1 MKTDNRLQ
9 GQLLCRMNPA
19 ITRPVISGIS
29 AAAML
34 WVCGCATHQPADV
47 TRDDAAPL
55 PESLR
60 VRLGTIALEAAPE
73 LAVVSFDKA
82 KGQIETFGERASV
95 AAAGTLD
102 SSGVSGE
109 PIVQAVAGVA
119 GFVMAPVAALAEGIL
134 ASERL
139 SPDKLAICESNLLY
153 QMNTMAAQERF
164 QNWVSKTADEKTR
177 RRLILVEV
185 TNTTAGQPYAESRLE
200 TRVREM
206 RLERTGKGDSSYALL
221 IKAQVRLTRTA
232 DGAVLYDRPV
242 EYRSGT
248 CLFLDWTLSDSIQRV
263 TETAYRE
270 MAERVVDQLFVGTP
284 DGPLLAGTGFQKL
297 AGRQHN
303 KDLARVSRGP
313 GPGSADPA
321 YSVAGRVSSS
331 GEGSLRQPAAQ
342 LVSYSLVNTGAIGI
356 YSTATVSR
364 VSLQRPLTKDE
375 AGSEALSDTEWMFDG
390 LQNNP
395 NLMICLPSIAA
406 AIPVSLWLQ
415 GKALVCGLTDRKFN
429 PAEAQMTAAVR
440 ETRPHEDLANQ
451 VAQQLEPRTSQ
462 PVMLVAKPLSPD
474 ADEEGVMMQCV
485 ARGTLAWLP
494 NGQTPASYLAGE
506 EVDTALEIQVISATL
521 AGKERV
527 NPPMALCVEAE
538 ARLLRARDGQ
548 EIYSCP
554 IHYRSQE
561 RKYVQWA
568 AHDAQLF
575 RQELQTCYHELG
587 TIIVNQLVSHGLVAP
602 GQGAYPNLVRN

>member
-1 MKTDNRLQ
+1 MKTYHSLQ
-9 GQLLCRMNPA
+9 GQILCRMNPA

-34 WVCGCATHQPADV
+34 WVCGCATHQPAGV
-47 TRDDAAPL
+47 IRGDATPL

-60 VRLGTIALEAAPE
+60 FRLGTIALAAAPE
-73 LAVVSFDKA
+73 PAEVSFDKA
-82 KGQIETFGERASV
+82 KGRIETFGDRAGV
-95 AAAGTLD
+95 AAARTLD
-102 SSGVSGE
+102 TSGVSGE
-109 PIVQAVAGVA
+109 PIIQAVAGAA
-119 GFVMAPVAALAEGIL
+119 GFVMAPVVALTEGIL
-134 ASERL
+134 ASQRL
-139 SPDKLAICESNLLY
+139 EPDRLAICESNLLC

-177 RRLILVEV
+177 RRLILVEG
-185 TNTTAGQPYAESRLE
+185 TNTTASQPCAESLLE

-221 IKAQVRLTRTA
+221 IKALVRLSRTA
-232 DGAVLYDRPV
+232 DGAVLYERPV

-263 TETAYRE
+263 AETGYRE
-270 MAERVVDQLFVGTP
+270 MAERVVEQLFVGTP
-284 DGPLLAGTGFQKL
+284 EGPLLAGAGFREL

-313 GPGSADPA
+313 AAGSADPA
-321 YSVAGRVSSS
+321 YSVASLIPFG
-331 GEGSLRQPAAQ
+331 GEPSVRQPAAQ
-342 LVSYSLVNTGAIGI
+342 LVSYPLVNTGTIGI

-364 VSLQRPLTKDE
+364 VTLQRPLTKDE
-375 AGSEALSDTEWMFDG
+375 AASEALSDTEWMFDG
-390 LQNNP
+390 LQNHP
-395 NLMICLPSIAA
+395 NLMISLPCIAA

-415 GKALVCGLTDRKFN
+415 GKALVCGLTERKFN
-429 PAEAQMTAAVR
+429 QADAQMTAAVR
-440 ETRPHEDLANQ
+440 ETLPHEDLANQ
-451 VAQQLEPRTSQ
+451 VAQHLEPLTSQ
-462 PVMLVAKPLSPD
+462 PVVLVNKPLPPGG
-474 ADEEGVMMQCV
+474 EEESAVMQCV

-494 NGQTPASYLAGE
+494 NGQTPASYLAE
-506 EVDTALEIQVISATL
+506 EELDTALEIQVVSATL
-521 AGKERV
+521 AARDGV
-527 NPPMALCVEAE
+527 NTPMALCVEAE
-538 ARLLRARDGQ
+538 ARLLRAQDGQ

-575 RQELQTCYHELG
+575 RQELQTCYGELS

>member
-1 MKTDNRLQ
+1 M
-9 GQLLCRMNPA
+9 
-19 ITRPVISGIS
+19 
-29 AAAML
+29 
-34 WVCGCATHQPADV
+34 
-47 TRDDAAPL
+47 
-55 PESLR
+55 
-60 VRLGTIALEAAPE
+60 
-73 LAVVSFDKA
+73 
-82 KGQIETFGERASV
+82 
-95 AAAGTLD
+95 
-102 SSGVSGE
+102 
-109 PIVQAVAGVA
+109 
-119 GFVMAPVAALAEGIL
+119 
-134 ASERL
+134 
-139 SPDKLAICESNLLY
+139 
-153 QMNTMAAQERF
+153 
-164 QNWVSKTADEKTR
+164 
-177 RRLILVEV
+177 
-185 TNTTAGQPYAESRLE
+185 
-200 TRVREM
+200 
-206 RLERTGKGDSSYALL
+206 
-221 IKAQVRLTRTA
+221 
-232 DGAVLYDRPV
+232 
-242 EYRSGT
+242 
-248 CLFLDWTLSDSIQRV
+248 
-263 TETAYRE
+263 
-270 MAERVVDQLFVGTP
+270 
-284 DGPLLAGTGFQKL
+284 
-297 AGRQHN
+297 
-303 KDLARVSRGP
+303 
-313 GPGSADPA
+313 
-321 YSVAGRVSSS
+321 
-331 GEGSLRQPAAQ
+331 AQ
-342 LVSYSLVNTGAIGI
+342 LVSYPLVNTGAIGI
-356 YSTATVSR
+356 YSTAMVSR
-364 VSLQRPLTKDE
+364 VTLQRPLTKDE

-429 PAEAQMTAAVR
+429 QAEAQMTAAVR

-474 ADEEGVMMQCV
+474 ADEEGVMIQCV

-521 AGKERV
+521 AGKEGV

-575 RQELQTCYHELG
+575 RQELQTCYRELG

-602 GQGAYPNLVRN
+602 GQGTYPNLVRN

>member
-1 MKTDNRLQ
+1 
-9 GQLLCRMNPA
+9 
-19 ITRPVISGIS
+19 
-29 AAAML
+29 ML
-34 WVCGCATHQPADV
+34 WVCGCATHQPAGV
-47 TRDDAAPL
+47 TRGDASPL
-55 PESLR
+55 AESLR
-60 VRLGTIALEAAPE
+60 IQLGTIALAAAPE
-73 LAVVSFDKA
+73 PAEVSFDKA
-82 KGQIETFGERASV
+82 KGQIETFGDRASV

-102 SSGVSGE
+102 TSGVSGE
-109 PIVQAVAGVA
+109 PIVQALAGVA
-119 GFVMAPVAALAEGIL
+119 GFVMAPVVALTEGIL

-139 SPDKLAICESNLLY
+139 SPDRLVVCESNLLY

-164 QNWVSKTADEKTR
+164 QNWVSKTTDEKTR

-185 TNTTAGQPYAESRLE
+185 TNTTAGRPWAESLLE

-221 IKAQVRLTRTA
+221 IKAMVRLSRTA
-232 DGAVLYDRPV
+232 DGAVLYERPV

-263 TETAYRE
+263 AETGYRE

-284 DGPLLAGTGFQKL
+284 EGPLLAGDGFQKL

-313 GPGSADPA
+313 AAGSADPA

-331 GEGSLRQPAAQ
+331 GEGSVRQPVAQ
-342 LVSYSLVNTGAIGI
+342 LVSYPLVNTGAIGI

-364 VSLQRPLTKDE
+364 VTLQRPLTKDE

-390 LQNNP
+390 LQNHP
-395 NLMICLPSIAA
+395 NLMISLPCIAV

-429 PAEAQMTAAVR
+429 QADAQMTAAVR

-462 PVMLVAKPLSPD
+462 PVMLANKPLPPG
-474 ADEEGVMMQCV
+474 ADEEFAGMQSV
-485 ARGTLAWLP
+485 TRRTLAWLP
-494 NGQTPASYLAGE
+494 KGQTAASSLMGQ
-506 EVDTALEIQVISATL
+506 EVDTDLEIQVISATL
-521 AGKERV
+521 AAKDGI

-568 AHDAQLF
+568 AHDARLF
-575 RQELQTCYHELG
+575 RQELQTCYRELG

-602 GQGAYPNLVRN
+602 GQGTYPTVVRN